1 VGFWPSRWHERRFV
15 TFCTVDRRPRSH
27 PSQPRHDRAARRPA
41 APEERPDA
49 PAAHRGQP
57 AVASPP
63 CQAARLP
70 TRGRA
75 AAAARQNPGSLASRP
90 VSTADW
96 SGRQLHFVGMGGA
109 GMSGLALIAH
119 ALGARVTGSDRA
131 ESPYLERLRAIGIEP
146 AIGHRAQNVPA
157 GAQVVYSTAVPA
169 DNPERA
175 AAAGPQ
181 LHRADLLAE
190 IAALRRCIA
199 VTGTHGKTT
208 TTAMIVHAL
217 QGAGMDPG
225 YVVGAELRATG
236 VNAGWGTGDWIV
248 IEADESDRSLLK
260 LRPQIAVL
268 TNAELD
274 HHSTYASL
282 GDLEG
287 TFSTFMAS
295 ATEHAVVWDRAH
307 LLALCPAGAQPYD
320 APAPSL
326 DEHGSRFAWRDQEVV
341 LTVPGAHNAINAAGA
356 LTAAALAGADPAR
369 AAGALRDFN
378 GARRRFELLG
388 QTPGGVAVYDDYAHH
403 PTEVAAAI
411 AAARTLA
418 PARVVAVFQPHLY
431 SRTQALG
438 QQFGAA
444 LAAADIAGVLGV
456 YPARER
462 AEDFPGVDGRLI
474 ATAAA
479 DAGAGRTVAW
489 LPGFDEARRFLA
501 ATLRPGDLLL
511 VMGAGNV
518 DGLGRSLLAA

>member
-1 VGFWPSRWHERRFV
+1 M
-15 TFCTVDRRPRSH
+15 
-27 PSQPRHDRAARRPA
+27 
-41 APEERPDA
+41 
-49 PAAHRGQP
+49 
-57 AVASPP
+57 
-63 CQAARLP
+63 
-70 TRGRA
+70 
-75 AAAARQNPGSLASRP
+75 
-90 VSTADW
+90 STADW
-96 SGRQLHFVGMGGA
+96 SGRQLHFVGIGGA

-119 ALGARVTGSDRA
+119 ALGARVTGSDRG
-131 ESPYLERLRAIGIEP
+131 ESPYLERLRGLGIEP
-146 AIGHRAQNVPA
+146 AIGHRAENVPA

-169 DNPERA
+169 ENPERQ
-175 AAAGPQ
+175 AAAGAQ

-217 QGAGMDPG
+217 RGAGMDPS
-225 YVVGAELRATG
+225 YVVGGELRATG
-236 VNAGWGTGDWIV
+236 ANAGWGAGEWIV
-248 IEADESDRSLLK
+248 VEADESDRSLLK
-260 LRPQIAVL
+260 LSPQIAVL

-282 GDLEG
+282 GDLER

-295 ATEHAVVWDRAH
+295 ATEHAVVWDRTE
-307 LLALCPAGAQPYD
+307 LLALCPAGAIAYD
-320 APAPSL
+320 APEPLL

-341 LTVPGAHNAINAAGA
+341 LTVAGAHNAVNAAGA

-369 AAGALRDFN
+369 AADALRDFN

-388 QTPGGVAVYDDYAHH
+388 HTEAGVAVYDDYAHH

-418 PARVVAVFQPHLY
+418 PARLVAVFQPHLY

-438 QQFGAA
+438 QAFGRA
-444 LAAADIAGVLGV
+444 LAAADIAGVLGI

-462 AEDFPGVDGRLI
+462 AQDFPGVDGRLI
-474 ATAAA
+474 AGAAA
-479 DAGAGRTVAW
+479 DAGGGRAVAW
-489 LPGFDEARRFLA
+489 LPGFDEARQFLT

-511 VMGAGNV
+511 IMGAGNV
-518 DGLGRSLLAA
+518 DGLGRSLVVA